1 MKVTLTR
8 TWELSD
14 EHAMSRAGQPVLV
27 HRGTGAA
34 SGPGDPV
41 EASPLWGV
49 LPAARLVARMV
60 KTVRLNARDMTL
72 VTRFIESLPPEAS
85 GASDGLLR

>member
-8 TWELSD
+8 TWALSD
-14 EHAMSRAGQPVLV
+14 EPPGSRAGQPVLV

-34 SGPGDPV
+34 YGPGDPV

-49 LPAARLVARMV
+49 LPAARLGAHLA
-60 KTVRLNARDMTL
+60 KTVRLNAQEMTL
-72 VTRFIESLPPEAS
+72 VDRFIEGQQP
-85 GASDGLLR
+85 R